1 MNESDTEVVVSLLQ
15 ENGYTRTA
23 DVEAADVIL
32 TNTCAVRDN
41 AEQKVWQRLDM
52 FNAEKRKRS
61 KAGTKPVVGVLG
73 CMAERLKTRLLEAD
87 KGVDLVVGPDA
98 YRDLPRL
105 LGELRGGTAS
115 YGVNVALSQ
124 EETYADIAP
133 VREDPRRLAA
143 YVSIMRGCNNM
154 CSFCIVPH
162 TRGRER
168 SRPVATIEDEVR
180 RLRDEGYRE
189 VTLLGQNVN
198 SFHDAGTTGG
208 ADAAPAGAASTGAG
222 AAAASAGGG
231 YETAAGFSNMYK
243 LRGGQGVRFTELLD
257 RLTTLA
263 PGVRFRFT
271 SPHPKDYPDA
281 LLGLMRERPNLC
293 KQVHLPAQ
301 SGSSRVLAAMRRG
314 YTREAYL
321 ALAHR
326 MREAIPGVAL
336 SSDFITGFCGE
347 AEAEHE
353 ETLSLIREVGYEQ
366 AYMFAYSLR
375 ERTHAAYHLQDDVP
389 EAVKQR
395 RLQEVIATF
404 REGAAARN
412 AAEVGRLHLVL
423 VEGPAR
429 RSSAEVPQVSGRTD
443 TFKRVVLRDAA
454 VPATLSDVEG
464 APAFDVRQLLPH
476 HHLGHAAAGA
486 AVGAG
491 GEAQAGARAL
501 ASGDFVACRVTQ
513 AGPMS
518 LHATPLLRLSGGL
531 QDPAWAALQALW
543 PTADAGLPLVS
554 GTGAIFAA
562 AATPHSLHVSGVA
575 GVSPG

>member
-1 MNESDTEVVVSLLQ
+1 
-15 ENGYTRTA
+15 
-23 DVEAADVIL
+23 
-32 TNTCAVRDN
+32 
-41 AEQKVWQRLDM
+41 
-52 FNAEKRKRS
+52 
-61 KAGTKPVVGVLG
+61 
-73 CMAERLKTRLLEAD
+73 
-87 KGVDLVVGPDA
+87 
-98 YRDLPRL
+98 
-105 LGELRGGTAS
+105 
-115 YGVNVALSQ
+115 
-124 EETYADIAP
+124 
-133 VREDPRRLAA
+133 
-143 YVSIMRGCNNM
+143 
-154 CSFCIVPH
+154 
-162 TRGRER
+162 
-168 SRPVATIEDEVR
+168 
-180 RLRDEGYRE
+180 
-189 VTLLGQNVN
+189 
-198 SFHDAGTTGG
+198 
-208 ADAAPAGAASTGAG
+208 
-222 AAAASAGGG
+222 
-231 YETAAGFSNMYK
+231 MYK
-243 LRGGQGVRFTELLD
+243 LRGGHGVRFTELLD

-347 AEAEHE
+347 AEAEHA

-443 TFKRVVLRDAA
+443 TYKRVVLPDAA

-464 APAFDVRQLLPH
+464 AAAFDVRQLLPH
-476 HHLGHAAAGA
+476 RLGHSAAHA
-486 AVGAG
+486 AVGAVA
-491 GEAQAGARAL
+491 AQAGARTL

-518 LHATPLLRLSGGL
+518 LHATPLLLLSGGL

-543 PTADAGLPLVS
+543 PTAEASSPLVS
-554 GTGAIFAA
+554 GTGTIFAA
-562 AATPHSLHVSGVA
+562 AATPNSPHVRSAA
-575 GVSPG
+575 GVTPG